1 MSEQDEK
8 KDDDLDI
15 AAIAAQFKE
24 GDPAPKVDL
33 VDVNVIETES
43 ESEAEAEAEA
53 DLEEEAPPEPAPV
66 QAPVK
71 KVVKRAPT
79 PVVEEAE
86 EHEMTTDSNEA
97 AAQSS
102 ILPKDIRDH
111 LDALSSVVLDSADVA
126 SNAATSATGLAG
138 ELQNSVKSVQ
148 AAIDAASKQG
158 KIVLIGAGGI
168 LMVSVAVFVAMSAT
182 LQSRINQTDAMLLA
196 VGKRVVELNA
206 GIEGIDA
213 MNRSLSSFSER
224 TDAIM
229 AAQAKLEEQIKVSL
243 GESKDLVNSLP
254 AQTAKSVEG
263 ISKNIAAQVVA
274 MDAQMKKQASAMAS
288 LGGQVKSLAGSV
300 GDVAPLKRDVQAL
313 VTLQRQRYLEALQ
326 QQRAGT
332 GSAAEVIVQFPNPKA
347 VKTPEK
353 ATQ

>member
-33 VDVNVIETES
+33 VDVNVIETEP
-43 ESEAEAEAEA
+43 EAEA
-53 DLEEEAPPEPAPV
+53 DLAEEAPPEPAPV

-97 AAQSS
+97 VAQSS

-229 AAQAKLEEQIKVSL
+229 AAQAKLEEQIKISL

-326 QQRAGT
+326 QQQQRAGT